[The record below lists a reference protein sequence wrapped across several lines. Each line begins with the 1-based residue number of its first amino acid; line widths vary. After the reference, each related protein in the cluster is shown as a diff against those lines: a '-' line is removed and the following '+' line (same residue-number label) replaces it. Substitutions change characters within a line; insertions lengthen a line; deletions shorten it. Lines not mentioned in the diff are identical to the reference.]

1 LVAEVAWEYGV
12 EIKAEGSAFLLPA
25 LECLDDV
32 VFLRFGIEPEDVAIA
47 FP

>member
-12 EIKAEGSAFLLPA
+12 EIKAEGGAFLLAA

-32 VFLRFGIEPEDVAIA
+32 VFLCFGIEAEDVAIA